1 MSKAGS
7 IRGVGRSANQVGG
20 DNDHELREGHI
31 PDYVDDTRSHLNSVI
46 INPYKG
52 LELRERCNDL
62 RAQRDTK
69 RAMKSNACVAQ
80 SIMISFG
87 HEIQDDFEAL
97 DVKVQ
102 NELYL
107 KLMQKIAEEAKTE
120 VSGLVAHRDET
131 APHAHGQLVGY
142 NRDGVPLTKIMN
154 RQFRKDMQDWMVEIF
169 QPHIQT
175 MQRGVAKSVRL
186 KRGEKAATTINRSV
200 AELHKDLPLEIAA
213 KRAVLDE
220 LTAKVEK
227 NTRLAEKARRKAAEN
242 SDMADKAIKR
252 ATDYERRADAAKNAL
267 ATVETELSRLEKKV
281 AEMRGEEVSLSAEL
295 ERVDGEVT
303 DKLEELED
311 IETATA
317 QKKTSIDSLKKKR
330 ASLLAKLQSLNVA

>member
-7 IRGVGRSANQVGG
+7 VRGVGRSANQVGG

-46 INPYKG
+46 IHPSKG
-52 LELRERCNDL
+52 IELREKCNDL

-80 SIMISFG
+80 SVMISFG

-97 DVKVQ
+97 DVELQ

-107 KLMQKIAEEAKTE
+107 RLMQKIAEEAKTE

-154 RQFRKDMQDWMVEIF
+154 RQFRKDMQDWMLEIF

-200 AELHKDLPLEIAA
+200 AELHKDLPSEIAA

-220 LTAKVEK
+220 LTAKVEQ
-227 NTRLAEKARRKAAEN
+227 NTHRAEKARLKAARN
-242 SDMADKAIKR
+242 SDKADKAIKL
-252 ATDYERRADAAKNAL
+252 AKDYERRAQTAKDAL
-267 ATVETELSRLEKKV
+267 ATVKTELSRLEKKL
-281 AEMRGEEVSLSAEL
+281 AQMRDEEASLNAEL
-295 ERVDGEVT
+295 ERVDEEVAG
-303 DKLEELED
+303 KLEELED
-311 IETATA
+311 IETTTA
-317 QKKTSIDSLKKKR
+317 QKKTSIDSLKMKR
-330 ASLLAKLQSLNVA
+330 ASLLAKLQSLNAA